1 LRICGG
7 SKLCIRR
14 RWRQRFSKV
23 TWFLNVLYKVTI
35 ELTFENLWLQRPPRS
50 MSRDGL
56 LRVYDLEAARGRDV
70 LLRYEGGKYRDELF
84 VCYLELPVC
93 VYVCVWVWM

>member
-1 LRICGG
+1 
-7 SKLCIRR
+7 
-14 RWRQRFSKV
+14 
-23 TWFLNVLYKVTI
+23 
-35 ELTFENLWLQRPPRS
+35 

-70 LLRYEGGKYRDELF
+70 LLRYEGGKYRDELL

-93 VYVCVWVWM
+93 VYVCVGVWI